1 MSQSRYVAIAAAGGA
16 FLTAAFALGPP
27 AFAAGPEIVSGPA
40 ADPGCFV
47 PWTDKTKFF
56 KFPAKKPPFRIALAN
71 GYVANTW
78 RIQMIQTAKAFAAQP
93 DVAAKLK
100 EFKVVST
107 GDDVAAQIAA
117 VNNFID
123 SGFDAIV
130 VDAQNPAAFKPV
142 IKRANDAGVVL
153 VAFDNILDTEDAI
166 NVDVDQKGLGVYWA
180 KWLAKHLPDGGKILE
195 VRGVSGF
202 SADRDRHDGIHE
214 TLDATGKKWDIIEVF
229 GKWDDPTAQ
238 KVTADA
244 IAVQKH
250 FDGITAQGGD
260 TGVVQAMLDTKHP
273 MVPFGGETEN
283 GFRKFCAKLSS
294 QGLLCASGG
303 TGPAQVAVAIKV
315 AIAALEGQVVPQSV
329 KLPLATAE
337 DPNFKD
343 GKDFYSGQSD
353 NFFVGNS
360 FPTCNINFSAQEIM
374 GQTKENK

>member
-1 MSQSRYVAIAAAGGA
+1 MQLVRRLGLCALAGAA
-16 FLTAAFALGPP
+16 LAASAPVS
-27 AFAAGPEIVSGPA
+27 AAGPQVVSGPSA
-40 ADPGCFV
+40 EPQCFV
-47 PWTDKTKFF
+47 PWTSDTKFF
-56 KFPAKKPPFRIALAN
+56 KYPAKTGPFRVALAN
-71 GYVANTW
+71 GYIANTW
-78 RIQMIQTAKAFAAQP
+78 RIQMIQTAKAYAAQP

-107 GDDVAAQIAA
+107 GEDVAAQIAA

-123 SGFDAIV
+123 SGYDAIV
-130 VDAQNPAAFKPV
+130 VDAQNPEAFKPV
-142 IKRANDAGVVL
+142 VRRAKEAGVVL

-180 KWLAKHLPDGGKILE
+180 KWLNDNLPNGGKILE
-195 VRGVSGF
+195 IRGVSGT
-202 SADRDRHDGIHE
+202 SVDRDRHEGIHE
-214 TLDATGKKWDIIEVF
+214 TFDKSGKKWDVIEVY

-250 FDGITAQGGD
+250 FDGFTAQGGD
-260 TGVVQAMLDTKHP
+260 TGVVQAMIDANQP
-273 MVPFGGETEN
+273 FVPFGGETEN
-283 GFRKFCAKLSS
+283 GFRKFCAKDGAE
-294 QGLLCASGG
+294 GLKCASGG
-303 TGPAQVAVAIKV
+303 TGPAQVAVAIKT

-337 DPNFKD
+337 YPDFKD
-343 GKDFYSGQSD
+343 GVNYYSNLSD

-360 FPTCNINFSAQEIM
+360 FPTCGINFNAAEIM